1 MRFLRYSSRDEIL
14 NDKSLS
20 KEESSILLKN
30 FGKHKSINEF
40 LDDEFVSVG
49 ESLVLFRNFIHNELY
64 DSFKSQFYFERD
76 SYKLK
81 ILADEPFLKSEPIDE
96 LFLREEVP
104 NILNNLNKRHIDNC
118 IMRELMIGRGYQCV
132 WKVTIKRDKNGIFK
146 TFYRR
151 TTENEMCYGD
161 CLQGFKI
168 NCDYY
173 NPVIYLKE
181 NKIITF
187 EDIIKRKQEFKKSKN
202 NPINN

>member
-1 MRFLRYSSRDEIL
+1 M
-14 NDKSLS
+14 
-20 KEESSILLKN
+20 
-30 FGKHKSINEF
+30 
-40 LDDEFVSVG
+40 
-49 ESLVLFRNFIHNELY
+49 
-64 DSFKSQFYFERD
+64 
-76 SYKLK
+76 
-81 ILADEPFLKSEPIDE
+81 KSEPIDE
-96 LFLREEVP
+96 LFLRGEVP

-118 IMRELMIGRGYQCV
+118 VLREIMIGRSHQCI
-132 WKVTIKRDKNGIFK
+132 WKVTVKQDKNGIFK

-151 TTENEMCYGD
+151 TTENEMCYED

-187 EDIIKRKQEFKKSKN
+187 EDIIKRKKEFKKSKN